1 MISSLPCIPT
11 PCANLTISVTHDE
24 KRASA
29 PRISYSR
36 ALLPPA
42 VLIEELALSPAESEF
57 VAGGR
62 ARISD
67 ILKQRDD
74 RLLVIAG
81 PCSIHDT
88 EAALEY
94 ARQLAALGKKHEED
108 LFVVMRA
115 YFEKPRTVAGWKGLI
130 NDPYIDNSFRINDG
144 LRIARQLL
152 RGLVKTGVPVAT
164 EFLDTIIMK
173 YIADMVCYGAIGART
188 SQSQIHRELA
198 SGLPMPVGFK
208 NDTTGSVQVAIDA
221 LGAAKRPHWFPSVTD
236 DGVAAVFNTIG
247 NPDAHLIL
255 RGGARTGVNYKAEHI
270 AGATALLAKAGHPG
284 VVVVDCSHGNSE
296 KDHRRQPAVAADLAR
311 QVAGGSNAIAGVM
324 LESHLHEGRQDK
336 PEKYG
341 VSITDACISFEQ
353 TELILDQLAGAVR
366 DRRRFSRTRVRLVA

>member
-11 PCANLTISVTHDE
+11 PCADLTISVTHDE
-24 KRASA
+24 RRAPA

-42 VLIEELALSPAESEF
+42 VLIEELALSPSEAEF
-57 VAGGR
+57 VTGAR
-62 ARISD
+62 AQIGD

-94 ARQLAALGKKHEED
+94 ARRLAALGKKHGED

-152 RGLVKTGVPVAT
+152 RDMIKTGVPAAT

-188 SQSQIHRELA
+188 SQSQVHRELA

-208 NDTTGSVQVAIDA
+208 NDTTGSVQIAVDA
-221 LGAAKRPHWFPSVTD
+221 LGAAKRPHWFPSVAD
-236 DGVAAVFNTIG
+236 DGAAAVFNTTG

-255 RGGARTGVNYKAEHI
+255 RGGARTGVNYKAGHI
-270 AGATALLAKAGHPG
+270 ADATALLANAGHPG

-311 QVAGGSNAIAGVM
+311 QVAAGTRAIAGVM
-324 LESHLHEGRQDK
+324 LESHLREGRQDK
-336 PEKYG
+336 PDKYG

-353 TELILDQLAGAVR
+353 TEPILEQLAGAVR
-366 DRRRFSRTRVRLVA
+366 SRRKAVAGMK